1 MTNINNNTLRILFI
15 IFSIFTLFISYRQ
28 MSYFHWSTILDQDIM
43 ITYNSILM
51 ASGYEQEYRDH
62 PAYTTFFINAFLIK
76 FFSLFGIGPI
86 PNINEIINLE
96 NPHQELQKLYFFCR
110 YTNVLFNILLVYFLF
125 KVLKEIN
132 FDNLTSSLCCL
143 ILIFCGNY
151 TESFFFLRSENL
163 SILFFL
169 VSLLFQIK
177 FLKNRQNFMII
188 FSGIFFGFAML
199 AKIQIIFLFGMQIL
213 IYLFFFNKKI
223 KENNINS
230 LSKKFDTYLIF
241 IYFII
246 FFSYFVL
253 QIKLQTF
260 DRFEKI
266 RYLDLT
272 VFFISNI
279 FYLFL
284 CLMLTNFKLN
294 KVKIFFVYLTLFF
307 IGYIL
312 SITITLI
319 FDLINLMEIS
329 QYILL
334 RLTNPIH
341 YMAEHH
347 MINLPIL
354 YSKTII
360 SFEYFYDLFFIAIS
374 KYHYNFIKLISL
386 FLIMSVSIY
395 FDFTN
400 SLKVKYINKIL
411 MFLGTLSIIYI
422 LNLRD
427 GNSMLWYYETYVV
440 VPYVIVLGY
449 YLKNFPK
456 KISITIL
463 IPLVFYFLYC
473 NIFLLE
479 KRYKNFDYYFSKQSS
494 MKLICGNGENF
505 LPDLTYRNY
514 IKYYNNKFDDKFID
528 KLCSISM

>member
-1 MTNINNNTLRILFI
+1 
-15 IFSIFTLFISYRQ
+15 
-28 MSYFHWSTILDQDIM
+28 
-43 ITYNSILM
+43 
-51 ASGYEQEYRDH
+51 
-62 PAYTTFFINAFLIK
+62 
-76 FFSLFGIGPI
+76 
-86 PNINEIINLE
+86 
-96 NPHQELQKLYFFCR
+96 
-110 YTNVLFNILLVYFLF
+110 
-125 KVLKEIN
+125 
-132 FDNLTSSLCCL
+132 
-143 ILIFCGNY
+143 
-151 TESFFFLRSENL
+151 
-163 SILFFL
+163 
-169 VSLLFQIK
+169 
-177 FLKNRQNFMII
+177 
-188 FSGIFFGFAML
+188 
-199 AKIQIIFLFGMQIL
+199 
-213 IYLFFFNKKI
+213 
-223 KENNINS
+223 
-230 LSKKFDTYLIF
+230 
-241 IYFII
+241 
-246 FFSYFVL
+246 
-253 QIKLQTF
+253 
-260 DRFEKI
+260 
-266 RYLDLT
+266 
-272 VFFISNI
+272 
-279 FYLFL
+279 
-284 CLMLTNFKLN
+284 
-294 KVKIFFVYLTLFF
+294 
-307 IGYIL
+307 
-312 SITITLI
+312 
-319 FDLINLMEIS
+319 
-329 QYILL
+329 
-334 RLTNPIH
+334 
-341 YMAEHH
+341 MAEHH